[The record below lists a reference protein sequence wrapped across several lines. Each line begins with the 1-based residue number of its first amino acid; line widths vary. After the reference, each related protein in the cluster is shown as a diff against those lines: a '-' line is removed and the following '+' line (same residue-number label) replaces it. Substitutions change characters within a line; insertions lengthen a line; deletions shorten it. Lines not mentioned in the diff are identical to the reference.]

1 MDQLMKVGA
10 HYETEAV
17 TGKGASAVPSG
28 ESDPLFAMPCMQI
41 KACTSLTI
49 TILDYQTEY

>member
-1 MDQLMKVGA
+1 MKVGA